1 MPIPAPSI
9 PPIPSSSGL
18 VLAVLAFAA
27 MALAGCLIGL
37 PPRDAERGTRTT
49 TTTTAPAPRQE
60 RPADTL
66 PSWVHQP
73 PTDAHLAYG
82 VGASLDHRSDRAII
96 EARRDLAKRLNIVI
110 HGVPQAE
117 ADSDPDRAPVDVD
130 FLELPVIEVVR
141 QEDTTTC
148 TYVLISLD
156 RSVWA
161 ERLGRRL
168 DHLNRQIRETLA
180 VLQAQPEVAETRP
193 IATVA
198 RQHQRLLPFLT
209 ERALRVRQ
217 LKVADPGAVPPH
229 PPVTLTALQE
239 RLAQVLDPVTV
250 EIVAPPDLE
259 PIMPQLVAGCARL
272 GLVLGILGRKFR
284 GGQQQRRP
292 RPAATPAID
301 PDPARSRRLRQPGG
315 RLRVR
320 DRAGPER
327 TPDRRPV
334 GHPPLHLQLERR
346 DP

>member
-1 MPIPAPSI
+1 
-9 PPIPSSSGL
+9 
-18 VLAVLAFAA
+18 
-27 MALAGCLIGL
+27 
-37 PPRDAERGTRTT
+37 
-49 TTTTAPAPRQE
+49 
-60 RPADTL
+60 
-66 PSWVHQP
+66 
-73 PTDAHLAYG
+73 

-117 ADSDPDRAPVDVD
+117 ADSGADEAAADPDRAPVDVD

-272 GLVLGILGRKFR
+272 GLKQADNNNADPVLRLRLQLTLTQREADGFDNQEGVFECVTELARNGRQIGALSVTLR
-284 GGQQQRRP
+284 STSNSN
-292 RPAATPAID
+292 AATRERLLRKIV
-301 PDPARSRRLRQPGG
+301 ARWSDYLEG
-315 RLRVR
+315 
-320 DRAGPER
+320 DF
-327 TPDRRPV
+327 V
-334 GHPPLHLQLERR
+334 GCLTNL
-346 DP
+346 